1 MCSNDGIWWN
11 HWCIRNVLVG
21 CVLAILCLYVQ
32 YTYTVQYWT
41 FRNERKHCLCAL
53 LHAVCCIGL
62 YALQRGHFRNKLL
75 YVFWICSLNDAS
87 HPCVCI
93 TLQPHISHSASLV
106 SCILNFSAIAA
117 SQMAVARLQLI
128 WVSVMYGMEGSIL
141 SSLMG

>member
-1 MCSNDGIWWN
+1 MTVSGEIIDAFGTCW
-11 HWCIRNVLVG
+11 
-21 CVLAILCLYVQ
+21 LAVFSLYYV
-32 YTYTVQYWT
+32 YMYSTRTSYTVQYWT